1 MGKVLFDSAQE
12 TRADIN
18 LKIHKEMSAHREV
31 HTGNSVVVKS
41 SYIIDGDGKRYTILP
56 RKFSI
61 IFVS

>member
-1 MGKVLFDSAQE
+1 MGKVLFDSAQK

-41 SYIIDGDGKRYTILP
+41 SYIIYGDRERCTLLL